1 MQKDVVYIDVED
13 DITAIIGK
21 VKASKEKIVALVPP
35 KRVGVLQS
43 AVNLRLIA
51 RAAHGS
57 HKHLVLITN
66 NHALMALAAAAKIP
80 VAKNLQ
86 SKPELAEI
94 PALQVDDDDDI
105 IDGESLPASELAKS
119 KSKSSS
125 SSVPDDA
132 VEDLD
137 IDDDTPKAAPP
148 SAHSGPSK
156 PRVKSGIKVPS
167 FDTFR
172 KKLFLYIGFGILFIA
187 FLIWAIFFAA
197 RATVV
202 IEARTT
208 PTDVKT
214 SVAIGPALATDAEA
228 STLKSVQMQD
238 KQSGTVEF
246 DATGTDEVGD
256 KATGTMDVKRTS
268 ISSTPVTI
276 PVGTAFSS
284 GGYTFFNTEAV
295 VLEGTS
301 IGPGGL
307 IQDSATIKV
316 IAQAIGEEYNLS
328 ARSYTPA
335 VSGISADGSAMSGG
349 TKRQIKVVTQS
360 DVVKATEQLN
370 KQNQDDIKKKLTKKF
385 DKNTVVIDDSF
396 QATPA
401 APVSVPAV
409 GGELKEA
416 HAKLT
421 SEVTYTMSGVTKGDL
436 SSYLKSALEKQMN
449 RDEQR
454 VYSDGAK
461 DAKLTG
467 FKATNGNTTVALAAT
482 GRIGPKI
489 DDDEIKELVKGK
501 GFGDIQTE
509 LKKIEGVNDAETKF
523 WPFWVNTVPS
533 DTKKIKIEF
542 KLQDESK

>member
-21 VKASKEKIVALVPP
+21 VKSSKEKIVALVPP

-43 AVNLRLIA
+43 AVNLRLIT

-66 NHALMALAAAAKIP
+66 NHALIALAAAAKIP

-86 SKPELAEI
+86 SKPEIAEI

-105 IDGESLPASELAKS
+105 IDGESLPESELA

-137 IDDDTPKAAPP
+137 IDDDTPKASPP
-148 SAHSGPSK
+148 GAHSSPSK
-156 PRVKSGIKVPS
+156 PRVKSGVKVPS
-167 FDTFR
+167 FDIFR
-172 KKLFLYIGFGILFIA
+172 KKLFLFIGLGILLLA

-197 RATVV
+197 KATVV
-202 IEARTT
+202 IDARTT

-214 SVAIGPALATDAEA
+214 SVAIGPTLATDAET
-228 STLKSVQMQD
+228 STLKSVQIQD
-238 KQSGTVEF
+238 KKSSAIEF
-246 DATGTDEVGD
+246 DATGTQDVGE
-256 KATGTMDVKRTS
+256 KATGTVTFSTNS
-268 ISSTPVTI
+268 ISALGTTI
-276 PVGTAFSS
+276 PAGTQLTSS
-284 GGYTFFNTEAV
+284 GGFVFITNQSVTLTLSNYQGAPASVTAAA
-295 VLEGTS
+295 S
-301 IGPGGL
+301 GPQYNGASGGL
-307 IQDSATIKV
+307 SGAPSGVSA
-316 IAQAIGEEYNLS
+316 QLN
-328 ARSYTPA
+328 
-335 VSGISADGSAMSGG
+335 GSTAGG
-349 TKRQIKVVTQS
+349 TEKIIKIVLQA
-360 DVVKATEQLN
+360 DVEKAKAQLVA
-370 KQNQDDIKKKLTKKF
+370 QNNDDIKKQMASKF
-385 DKNTVVIDDSF
+385 DKNTIIIEDSF

-401 APVSVPAV
+401 SPASAPAIGQESKD
-409 GGELKEA
+409 GK
-416 HAKLT
+416 AKLT

-436 SSYLKSALEKQMN
+436 SAYLKSALEKQMN

-454 VYSDGAK
+454 VYSDGLK
-461 DAKLTG
+461 SAKLTD

-489 DDDEIKELVKGK
+489 EDDEIKELVKGK
-501 GFGDIQTE
+501 QFGDIQTE

-523 WPFWVNTVPS
+523 WPFWVNTVPRDS
-533 DTKKIKIEF
+533 NKIKIEF